1 MRFRFRRILLALVV
15 ASVVAGSAVAFV
27 SFTPLPT
34 FTNVQEP
41 ISITPASQSLSI
53 FAGECINIVYTV
65 QNAGSA
71 TIILDAEAFVAAVPT
86 GGSRADI
93 VLTPASQTLSATPGN
108 TALTVQAC
116 ATNGAVP
123 GTYVVVENVARS

>member
-1 MRFRFRRILLALVV
+1 MVV
-15 ASVVAGSAVAFV
+15 SVVAGSAVAFV
-27 SFTPLPT
+27 SFTALPT

-65 QNAGSA
+65 HNAGSA
-71 TIILDAEAFVAAVPT
+71 TITLSAGAMVPNDAVPT
-86 GGSRADI
+86 GGSAADL
-93 VLTPASQTLSATPGN
+93 VLTPASQTLSATPGD

-123 GTYVVVENVARS
+123 GTYIVVEFVSRS